1 MFERFPRLLALGAGA
16 VLLGLLGLVLFDV
29 VMRYA
34 LRLPFLGAYEM
45 SELAMVLIVFLALPY
60 CAATGGH
67 VAVDVLSPVLDR
79 PGLRWLTVLIH
90 CAGAALMA
98 VIAWQSTLYA
108 IGSAARGEASNMLK
122 IAKYPFELVTA
133 ASALIFAL
141 VLLVQAWR
149 ALRPKPQTSERRKN
163 A

>member
-1 MFERFPRLLALGAGA
+1 MFDRLLRALALGAGA

-67 VAVDVLSPVLDR
+67 VAVDVLSPILDR
-79 PGLRWLTVLIH
+79 PGFRWLNAVIH
-90 CAGAALMA
+90 LAGAALMT
-98 VIAWQSTLYA
+98 VVAWQATLYA
-108 IGSAARGEASNMLK
+108 FGSAVRGEATNMLRIPK
-122 IAKYPFELVTA
+122 QPFELTTA
-133 ASALIFAL
+133 VCAALFAL

-149 ALRPKPQTSERRKN
+149 ALRPPQPPATPR
-163 A
+163 

>member
-1 MFERFPRLLALGAGA
+1 MFDRFLRALALGAGA
-16 VLLGLLGLVLFDV
+16 ALVGLLALVLIDV

-45 SELAMVLIVFLALPY
+45 SELLMVLIVFLALPY

-67 VAVDVLSPVLDR
+67 VAVDVLAPLLDR
-79 PGLRWLTVLIH
+79 PGLRWLGALIH
-90 CAGAALMA
+90 VAGAALMA
-98 VIAWQSTLYA
+98 VIAWQTTLYA
-108 IGSAARGEASNMLK
+108 MSSMARGEATNMLR

-133 ASALIFAL
+133 ASAVVFAI

-149 ALRPKPQTSERRKN
+149 TLRPPRQAEVRR
-163 A
+163 

>member
-1 MFERFPRLLALGAGA
+1 
-16 VLLGLLGLVLFDV
+16 
-29 VMRYA
+29 
-34 LRLPFLGAYEM
+34 
-45 SELAMVLIVFLALPY
+45 
-60 CAATGGH
+60 
-67 VAVDVLSPVLDR
+67 VLDR

-90 CAGAALMA
+90 CAGAALMV
-98 VIAWQSTLYA
+98 VIAWQGVLYA

-149 ALRPKPQTSERRKN
+149 ALRAPRPPETRR
-163 A
+163 

>member
-1 MFERFPRLLALGAGA
+1 MFDRVLRALALGAGA

-29 VMRYA
+29 FMRYV

-79 PGLRWLTVLIH
+79 PGLRWLNAVIH
-90 CAGAALMA
+90 LAGAALMA
-98 VIAWQSTLYA
+98 IIAWQATLYA
-108 IGSAARGEASNMLK
+108 IGAYRLNDASNMMR
-122 IAKYPFELVTA
+122 IPKYPFELVSAVCA
-133 ASALIFAL
+133 ALFAL
-141 VLLVQAWR
+141 VLLAQAWKV
-149 ALRPKPQTSERRKN
+149 LRPPRQPDTPR
-163 A
+163 